1 MDRKDEERDETT
13 DDAACQL
20 LDDRDMPEQVVMRP
34 TSNACDEVY
43 VHMIVDDH
51 NAEAPLCLDLPVQA
65 ALYDVS

>member
-1 MDRKDEERDETT
+1 
-13 DDAACQL
+13 
-20 LDDRDMPEQVVMRP
+20 MPEQVVMRP